1 MNCFP
6 TFTTPEKKGMKSSL
20 HLDNI
25 LKADLKLEAKEKLKY
40 KPECVFCNY
49 PKKKVTKISKNKK
62 KKK

>member
-1 MNCFP
+1 MNCHP
-6 TFTTPEKKGMKSSL
+6 SFTIPKKKGMKSKL

-40 KPECVFCNY
+40 KPECVFCNFT
-49 PKKKVTKISKNKK
+49 KKATKVSKNKK